1 MSSIKGIDT
10 ATPLTAATASAVKA
24 AGYAFAGRYLV
35 PASGTLKWKAL
46 TASEAKLITDA
57 GLRLLTV
64 WETSADRVLGGAG
77 AGASDGAQAY
87 TCAKAIN
94 MPSDG
99 IIYFAVDY
107 EATDAQMDTI
117 AAYLQAAR
125 AQTEEYEIGVY
136 GSYRIVEA
144 MAARGVCKGF
154 WQCLA
159 WSYGAKSDAL
169 TVYQG
174 EFNKTVGGVS
184 VDINDCSDMD
194 AAGIWD
200 YTSNNNNNV
209 TEEDE
214 DMTLDTFKGLYKE
227 MRAELQDND
236 ASDYSAAARDWAV
249 GNGIVQGGDSGEFN
263 SMWEDVLTREQMV
276 TVLYRFA
283 QLIGKA

>member
-1 MSSIKGIDT
+1 MHSVKGIDT

-35 PASGTLKWKAL
+35 PASGTLKRKAL
-46 TASEAKLITDA
+46 TAPEAKLITDA

-64 WETSADRVLGGAG
+64 WETSADRVLGGAS
-77 AGASDGAQAY
+77 AGAADGAQAY

-94 MPSDG
+94 MPTDG

-125 AQTEEYEIGVY
+125 AQTEKYEIGVY
-136 GSYRIVEA
+136 GSYRVVEA

-159 WSYGAKSDAL
+159 WSYGQRSDAL

-174 EFNKTVGGVS
+174 EFNRTVGGVS
-184 VDINDCSDMD
+184 VDIDDCPDMD

-200 YTSNNNNNV
+200 YTSKNGIREDDIM
-209 TEEDE
+209 TGEEIYNTLNE
-214 DMTLDTFKGLYKE
+214 YLVDMD
-227 MRAELQDND
+227 APDWAQDELQEAIDMGITD
-236 ASDYSAAARDWAV
+236 GTRPMQLIPRYQAAIMAKRAAEAAAK
-249 GNGIVQGGDSGEFN
+249 S
-263 SMWEDVLTREQMV
+263 
-276 TVLYRFA
+276 
-283 QLIGKA
+283 

>member
-1 MSSIKGIDT
+1 MHSVKGIDT

-46 TASEAKLITDA
+46 TAPEAKRISDA

-64 WETSADRVLGGAG
+64 WETSADRVLGGAT
-77 AGASDGAQAY
+77 AGAADGAQAY
-87 TCAKAIN
+87 TCAKAID
-94 MPSDG
+94 MPTDG

-136 GSYRIVEA
+136 GSYRVVEA

-159 WSYGAKSDAL
+159 WSYGQRSDAL

-174 EFNKTVGGVS
+174 EFNRTVGGVS
-184 VDINDCSDMD
+184 VDIDDCPDMD

-200 YTSNNNNNV
+200 YTSKNSI
-209 TEEDE
+209 EEDDIMTGE
-214 DMTLDTFKGLYKE
+214 EIYNALNEYLVDMD
-227 MRAELQDND
+227 APDWAQDELQEAIDMGITD
-236 ASDYSAAARDWAV
+236 GTRPMQLIPRYQAAIMAKRAAEAAAK
-249 GNGIVQGGDSGEFN
+249 S
-263 SMWEDVLTREQMV
+263 
-276 TVLYRFA
+276 
-283 QLIGKA
+283 